1 LFATEPVCAQAQ
13 NPRVTKGD
21 AQKVVAS
28 ISGDKVKT
36 QTYCDIRKLSEQ
48 IDQAYQK
55 NDNKMVDEL
64 SEKLDT
70 LEKTLGPEYVA
81 LIDGLQDIDPEN
93 DKLGVEIMSILGAL
107 DRLCTR
113 LVSKIRQIDG
123 CSDSAIIC
131 GIPRPLQ
138 HGPFLLCYF
147 SVAAKETTDSGTSPY
162 REQHTRQPGQ
172 PQFPT
177 VKLRTKPY
185 YEHEYNTK

>member
-1 LFATEPVCAQAQ
+1 LLQFFCSPPNRCAQ
-13 NPRVTKGD
+13 PRVTKGD

-113 LVSKIRQIDG
+113 
-123 CSDSAIIC
+123 
-131 GIPRPLQ
+131 
-138 HGPFLLCYF
+138 
-147 SVAAKETTDSGTSPY
+147 
-162 REQHTRQPGQ
+162 
-172 PQFPT
+172 
-177 VKLRTKPY
+177 
-185 YEHEYNTK
+185 

>member
-1 LFATEPVCAQAQ
+1 MEARAADGRAAALVLSAPMVVPMNRKSVIAILLIAAVPVCAQAQ
-13 NPRVTKGD
+13 NPRITKGD
-21 AQKVVAS
+21 AQKVVAI

-48 IDQAYQK
+48 IDQDYQK

-70 LEKTLGPEYVA
+70 LEKTLGEYVA

-113 LVSKIRQIDG
+113 
-123 CSDSAIIC
+123 
-131 GIPRPLQ
+131 
-138 HGPFLLCYF
+138 
-147 SVAAKETTDSGTSPY
+147 
-162 REQHTRQPGQ
+162 
-172 PQFPT
+172 
-177 VKLRTKPY
+177 
-185 YEHEYNTK
+185 

>member
-1 LFATEPVCAQAQ
+1 MNPPLSTRAPQGAPFLAPAIAMVRSDEAKVNCCNFLLATEPVCAQAQ

-113 LVSKIRQIDG
+113 
-123 CSDSAIIC
+123 
-131 GIPRPLQ
+131 
-138 HGPFLLCYF
+138 
-147 SVAAKETTDSGTSPY
+147 
-162 REQHTRQPGQ
+162 
-172 PQFPT
+172 
-177 VKLRTKPY
+177 
-185 YEHEYNTK
+185 

>member
-1 LFATEPVCAQAQ
+1 MKRKLIVAIFLLATEPVCAQAQ

-28 ISGDKVKT
+28 ISGDKVKI

-113 LVSKIRQIDG
+113 
-123 CSDSAIIC
+123 
-131 GIPRPLQ
+131 
-138 HGPFLLCYF
+138 
-147 SVAAKETTDSGTSPY
+147 
-162 REQHTRQPGQ
+162 
-172 PQFPT
+172 
-177 VKLRTKPY
+177 
-185 YEHEYNTK
+185 

>member
-1 LFATEPVCAQAQ
+1 MKRKLIVAIFLLATEPVCAQAQ

-81 LIDGLQDIDPEN
+81 LIDGLQDIDPEK
-93 DKLGVEIMSILGAL
+93 DKLGQEIISTLAALG
-107 DRLCTR
+107 RLCTR
-113 LVSKIRQIDG
+113 
-123 CSDSAIIC
+123 
-131 GIPRPLQ
+131 
-138 HGPFLLCYF
+138 
-147 SVAAKETTDSGTSPY
+147 
-162 REQHTRQPGQ
+162 
-172 PQFPT
+172 
-177 VKLRTKPY
+177 
-185 YEHEYNTK
+185 